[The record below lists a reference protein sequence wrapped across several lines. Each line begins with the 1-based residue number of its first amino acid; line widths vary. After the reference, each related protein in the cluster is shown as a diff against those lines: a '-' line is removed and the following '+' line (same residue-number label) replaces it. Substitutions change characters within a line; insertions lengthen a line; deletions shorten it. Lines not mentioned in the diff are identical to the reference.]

1 MLRVQRKATM
11 EKAHFLIGVDSD
23 GTAFDSM
30 NKKHIDA
37 FIPAAMEIWQLH
49 GEIADSFSEIEKE
62 VNLFSSLRGINRFPG
77 LLEVFERLEKAFP
90 DTKDLPDL
98 TDLRQYIQSQS
109 RYSPSTLGE
118 WIQGHPSEELEKVLA
133 WSYRADQL
141 FAIACED
148 LMPFPGV
155 QEALTCA
162 AGSACIAVIS
172 SAAKDGLERDW
183 KAGGLLT
190 SVSILMSQEDGNKTN
205 QLKKAMAQC
214 APDVQTLMI
223 GDTNSDAV
231 AAHEAGV
238 RFYPII
244 PGHET
249 DSWADFKQTILPMF
263 LLKQYG
269 KEKEEEYYSKLA
281 FVQVKLN

>member
-1 MLRVQRKATM
+1 M

-141 FAIACED
+141 FAIWVLCR
-148 LMPFPGV
+148 LP
-155 QEALTCA
+155 L
-162 AGSACIAVIS
+162 
-172 SAAKDGLERDW
+172 
-183 KAGGLLT
+183 
-190 SVSILMSQEDGNKTN
+190 KT
-205 QLKKAMAQC
+205 
-214 APDVQTLMI
+214 V
-223 GDTNSDAV
+223 
-231 AAHEAGV
+231 
-238 RFYPII
+238 
-244 PGHET
+244 
-249 DSWADFKQTILPMF
+249 
-263 LLKQYG
+263 
-269 KEKEEEYYSKLA
+269 
-281 FVQVKLN
+281 